1 MKFNNF
7 LVLFLGVCLIWSVSA
22 TADEEG
28 EDDVQV
34 EVEDDDD
41 VKPEKPKFVPPTVK
55 NVHFADSFNKKDD
68 FKRWT
73 VSQAKKD
80 GAEESLSKY
89 DGKWKVE
96 EPKSSAVEGDLGL
109 VLKSKAKHHAVA
121 SNLNKPFKFDGKP
134 LFLQYEVKYQ
144 DGIDCGGAYVKL
156 LSADK
161 KQDLTQFHDKTP
173 YTIMFG
179 PDKCGLDNKLH
190 FIFRHKNPKTGEIEE
205 KHAKKP
211 SVALDSYFTDKKT
224 HQYSLVIN
232 PDNTFKVSIDGTVV
246 NEGSLL
252 EDFSP
257 PVNPPK
263 EIDDPKDKKPEDWDE
278 KEKIP
283 DPDAEKPEDWDE
295 NEPEKIVDTEAVKP
309 DGWLDDEKKL
319 IPDPDAEKPKDWDEE
334 MDGEWEAPLIE
345 NPKCTDAPGCGPW
358 EQPMIKNPKY
368 KGKWRPPM
376 IDNPNYQGVWKPRRI
391 QNPFFFEDLEPYKMT
406 PIDAIGLELWSM
418 TDDIV
423 FDNFLITD
431 DKVSAEKWTE
441 QTFQVKS
448 AAEKAS
454 SGGAFGYLT
463 ALKGAAEDRPWLWA
477 VYVVVLLLPVLLI
490 SICLCPRSGPIKP
503 ETLADAKKTDAV
515 SPDDE
520 PKEEKADKEEEVGP
534 GGDNKPSP
542 KKSKSS
548 LETAE
553 DDGDDED
560 ENEDA
565 EDAEVEEEKSSESPR
580 RSPRKRKSR
589 KD

>member
-1 MKFNNF
+1 MKMKLNKVC
-7 LVLFLGVCLIWSVSA
+7 VLLLGVCLIGAVF
-22 TADEEG
+22 ADTDEDD
-28 EDDVQV
+28 DDVQV
-34 EVEDDDD
+34 EVEDDD
-41 VKPEKPKFVPPTVK
+41 VKPEKPKFVPPK
-55 NVHFADSFNKKDD
+55 IDKSVHFADSFDKKED

-80 GAEESLSKY
+80 GAEESISKY
-89 DGKWKVE
+89 DGKWQVE
-96 EPKSSAVEGDLGL
+96 EPKDSAVEGDLGL
-109 VLKSKAKHHAVA
+109 VMKSKAKHHAVA

-134 LFLQYEVKYQ
+134 LIVQYEVRYQ
-144 DGIDCGGAYVKL
+144 NGIDCGGGYIKL
-156 LSADK
+156 LSDDPLLDLK
-161 KQDLTQFHDKTP
+161 KFHDKTP

-205 KHAKKP
+205 KHAKK
-211 SVALDSYFTDKKT
+211 STASLDSYFNDKKT
-224 HQYSLVIN
+224 HLYSLVVN
-232 PDNTFKVSIDGTVV
+232 PDNSYEVSVDGTVV

-263 EIDDPKDKKPEDWDE
+263 EIDDPNDKKPADWDE
-278 KEKIP
+278 REKIA

-295 NEPEKIVDTEAVKP
+295 NEPEKIVDTEATKP
-309 DGWLDDEKKL
+309 EGWLENENKL
-319 IPDPDAEKPKDWDEE
+319 VPDPDAEKPKDWDDE

-345 NPKCTDAPGCGPW
+345 NPLCKDAPGCGKW

-368 KGKWRPPM
+368 MGKWRPPM
-376 IDNPNYQGVWKPRRI
+376 IDNPNYQGVWKARRI
-391 QNPFFFEDLEPYKMT
+391 PNPNFFEDLVPYKMN
-406 PIDAIGLELWSM
+406 PINALGLELWSM
-418 TDDIV
+418 NDEIV

-431 DKVSAEKWTE
+431 DKVVAERWTE
-441 QTFQVKS
+441 QTFNVKS

-454 SGGAFGYLT
+454 SGGRSVVDAIT
-463 ALKGAAEDRPWLWA
+463 DATRERPWLWA
-477 VYVVVLLLPVLLI
+477 LILVVVVLPIVLI
-490 SICLCPRSGPIKP
+490 IAYCCMSKSEP
-503 ETLADAKKTDAV
+503 ETLAEAKKTDAV

-520 PKEEKADKEEEVGP
+520 QKEDTGSADQEEKTGP
-534 GGDNKPSP
+534 GGDNKPST

-553 DDGDDED
+553 DEGEDEVDED
-560 ENEDA
+560 DDTA
-565 EDAEVEEEKSSESPR
+565 DEEKKESGSPR

>member
-1 MKFNNF
+1 MKMKLYTVCM
-7 LVLFLGVCLIWSVSA
+7 LVLGVCLMGAVF
-22 TADEEG
+22 ADTEE
-28 EDDVQV
+28 EDDDVQV
-34 EVEDDDD
+34 EVEDDD
-41 VKPEKPKFVPPTVK
+41 VKPEKPKFVPPK
-55 NVHFADSFNKKDD
+55 IDKSVHFADSFDKKEN

-80 GAEESLSKY
+80 GAEESISKY
-89 DGKWKVE
+89 DGKWQVE
-96 EPKSSAVEGDLGL
+96 EPKDSAIEGDLGL
-109 VLKSKAKHHAVA
+109 VMKSKAKHHAVS

-134 LFLQYEVKYQ
+134 LIVQYEVRYQ
-144 DGIDCGGAYVKL
+144 NGIDCGGGYIKL
-156 LSADK
+156 LSDDPLL
-161 KQDLTQFHDKTP
+161 DLQKFHDKTP

-211 SVALDSYFTDKKT
+211 TASLDSYFNDKKT
-224 HQYSLVIN
+224 HLYSLVVN
-232 PDNTFKVSIDGTVV
+232 PDNTYEVSVDGTVV

-263 EIDDPKDKKPEDWDE
+263 EIDDPNDKKPADWDE
-278 KEKIP
+278 REKIA

-295 NEPEKIVDTEAVKP
+295 NEPEKIVDTEATKP
-309 DGWLDDEKKL
+309 DGWLENENKL
-319 IPDPDAEKPKDWDEE
+319 VPDPDAEKPKDWDDE

-345 NPKCTDAPGCGPW
+345 NPLCKDAPGCGKW

-376 IDNPNYQGVWKPRRI
+376 VDNPNYQGVWKARRI
-391 QNPFFFEDLEPYKMT
+391 PNPNFFEDLLPYQMN
-406 PIDAIGLELWSM
+406 PINALGLELWSM
-418 TDDIV
+418 NDEIV

-431 DKVSAEKWTE
+431 DKVVAERWTE
-441 QTFQVKS
+441 QTFNVKS

-454 SGGAFGYLT
+454 SGGRSVVDAIT
-463 ALKGAAEDRPWLWA
+463 DATRERPWLWA
-477 VYVVVLLLPVLLI
+477 LILVVVVLPIVLI
-490 SICLCPRSGPIKP
+490 IAYCCMSKSEP

-520 PKEEKADKEEEVGP
+520 QKEDAGSAEEEKAGP
-534 GGDNKPSP
+534 GGDNKPST

-553 DDGDDED
+553 DEGEDEVDED
-560 ENEDA
+560 NDTA
-565 EDAEVEEEKSSESPR
+565 EEEKGESGSPR